1 MSKNVIFFNFSFCY
15 SSMPLQGT
23 CLWCSDS
30 SQRTIQICSSRFSGW
45 CFLDPGTSG
54 FSSHR
59 RLCSICLV
67 SWLDFSQKNL
77 QGNADLH
84 SEFVNHSHKIGWKYT
99 YASHYQ
105 YTKDINP
112 KPHLLI
118 VFKNHIPFI
127 QSINIQWTPA
137 VSGHCNLSL
146 LLKESNGTLFS
157 GLKAAISTCQFMLE
171 CWCQFQGN
179 LFHIGGKKEG
189 HDKEGNGG
197 RCSAPTKHQAK
208 NSAAVWCSLM

>member
-1 MSKNVIFFNFSFCY
+1 MKIHICFSLSVHQRYKPKTKKEESWRNTFIYVYVIISPALK
-15 SSMPLQGT
+15 SAGLT
-23 CLWCSDS
+23 
-30 SQRTIQICSSRFSGW
+30 
-45 CFLDPGTSG
+45 
-54 FSSHR
+54 
-59 RLCSICLV
+59 
-67 SWLDFSQKNL
+67 
-77 QGNADLH
+77 
-84 SEFVNHSHKIGWKYT
+84 
-99 YASHYQ
+99 
-105 YTKDINP
+105 
-112 KPHLLI
+112 HLLI